1 MEVGFLL
8 LPCVCQG
15 LNSDNQVW
23 QCIPLPTGPSF
34 QSCFWFLF
42 FWSNPVRPETDCSP
56 DWSETNGDPVTLASW
71 MLGLKS
77 YLPWALYGS
86 GKQLCSLPHHPL
98 SCQMLLSPEDLLVP
112 CMDTSRYKSEAE
124 ISREDFRKVIP
135 GFPQVVT
142 SLWEL

>member
-23 QCIPLPTGPSF
+23 QCIPLPTEPSF
-34 QSCFWFLF
+34 QSCFWFLV

-56 DWSETNGDPVTLASW
+56 DWSETNSDPITLASW

-77 YLPWALYGS
+77 FLPWALYGS
-86 GKQLCSLPHHPL
+86 GKQLCIPHTVHCLVRRYCLLRTCWCPAWTLPDINPKL
-98 SCQMLLSPEDLLVP
+98 KYLG
-112 CMDTSRYKSEAE
+112 R
-124 ISREDFRKVIP
+124 ISGRSSQA
-135 GFPQVVT
+135 FPRVVT